1 MPQFVHLHNHSHYS
15 ILDALPTIKELVAA
29 AVEDRQP
36 AIALTDHGVMYGTIE
51 FYQEVLN
58 VNKSLKEKGEEYQIK
73 PIIGFEAYIASG
85 SRFDKTSLKADTK
98 KKNYYHLLLLAK
110 DIKGYKNLIKLT
122 SIGHLEGFYYR
133 PRIDKEVLEKYS
145 EGLICTSACLGG
157 VVSSHLLKG
166 DYEKAKEEAKYYKEL
181 FGNDFYL
188 EIQNHFYDEDKIVL
202 RDMPKLAKEL
212 GIKLVA
218 TNDIHYLKQEEAI
231 AHNIMLHIRDTSG
244 NEAVDYKKLRYRTP
258 EFYFKTSAQMVDIFK
273 EFPEAIASTLE
284 ITEKCNCQIDLKT
297 LYMPEFPIPVNSKSE
312 TLDDYLRELV
322 FQGLNKK
329 YEKLTEEIVQ
339 RAEYELE
346 IIKNMKFPGYFLIVW
361 DFIRAAKERGVRVG
375 PGRGSAAG
383 SIVAYALDITNVDP
397 LKYNLLFERFLNPD
411 RISMPDIDIDFADDK
426 RYKVIEYVKEKYGA
440 NAVAQIITFS
450 KLSSRAVLTDV
461 ARVLSIPLNTVKE
474 ITSKIPVILGKVM
487 PIAEAIELPDL
498 KWLKETKDEKL
509 QEFIEYSKMLENRNR
524 GVSTHAAGVVIAP
537 GEITDFVPVVP
548 PAKGDKESNDV
559 VTQYSMAE
567 LESAGLVKM
576 DFLGLKTLSVIENT
590 LNMIKEN
597 HNIEIDIDKI
607 DFYDPDTYNLISE
620 GHTLAVFQFESD
632 GMQDYLRKLKPQNLE
647 ELTAMNALYRP
658 GPMENIPEFIDRK
671 FGRKPIEYLHPYME
685 ESLKNTY
692 GIIVYQEQVMQLVQ
706 KIAGFSLGQADILR
720 RAMGKKKKSEMDK
733 MKPLFIEGAKK
744 NGINEKLAQ
753 EIFDLIEKFANYG
766 FNKSHSLAY
775 SYLAFQTAWLKTHY
789 PAEFLAAN
797 MTNEINNQDKIV
809 ELIDEAKKFKIK
821 VLAPDINQSKTNF
834 IARGNVI
841 YFGLAAIKNVGIP
854 AVENIVQARE
864 SRDFTSFF
872 DFVRRVDTS
881 LINRRTIEALICA
894 GAFDKL
900 HPNSRASLFESIDIA
915 LNYTKAYQNYKA
927 DATDSLFGGQSDAE
941 PKMPKLTNIEEWEQ
955 SKKLEKEKEYLNFY
969 ISGHPLEEYEIILK
983 SVNNFYFADVVNPQI
998 GDYLRVMGLVSEIR
1012 TRLDKNKNTVGF
1024 VTLEDFNSK
1033 LRVIFWSDAYSQYQ
1047 SVIEK
1052 DKPLIVVGN
1061 SSFNGEFI
1069 EIVADQVFSIEEFVQ
1084 KFVEGFK
1091 IWIDVDKITEN
1102 DIEKMA
1108 NNLEKS
1114 DKEIKIQFFIK
1125 NGNVKKNYIAFN
1137 QYFSTSKKNIDL
1149 LNEIFGEENVR
1160 LLISSFEKPS
1170 KKNGNRWNKN

>member
-1 MPQFVHLHNHSHYS
+1 
-15 ILDALPTIKELVAA
+15 
-29 AVEDRQP
+29 
-36 AIALTDHGVMYGTIE
+36 
-51 FYQEVLN
+51 
-58 VNKSLKEKGEEYQIK
+58 
-73 PIIGFEAYIASG
+73 
-85 SRFDKTSLKADTK
+85 
-98 KKNYYHLLLLAK
+98 
-110 DIKGYKNLIKLT
+110 
-122 SIGHLEGFYYR
+122 
-133 PRIDKEVLEKYS
+133 
-145 EGLICTSACLGG
+145 
-157 VVSSHLLKG
+157 
-166 DYEKAKEEAKYYKEL
+166 
-181 FGNDFYL
+181 
-188 EIQNHFYDEDKIVL
+188 
-202 RDMPKLAKEL
+202 
-212 GIKLVA
+212 
-218 TNDIHYLKQEEAI
+218 
-231 AHNIMLHIRDTSG
+231 
-244 NEAVDYKKLRYRTP
+244 
-258 EFYFKTSAQMVDIFK
+258 
-273 EFPEAIASTLE
+273 
-284 ITEKCNCQIDLKT
+284 
-297 LYMPEFPIPVNSKSE
+297 
-312 TLDDYLRELV
+312 
-322 FQGLNKK
+322 
-329 YEKLTEEIVQ
+329 
-339 RAEYELE
+339 
-346 IIKNMKFPGYFLIVW
+346 
-361 DFIRAAKERGVRVG
+361 
-375 PGRGSAAG
+375 
-383 SIVAYALDITNVDP
+383 ITNVDP

-487 PIAEAIELPDL
+487 PIVDAIELPDL

-509 QEFIEYSKMLENRNR
+509 QELIEYSKMLENRNR
-524 GVSTHAAGVVIAP
+524 AVSTHAAGVVIAP
-537 GEITDFVPVVP
+537 GEITDFVPVAP
-548 PAKGDKESNDV
+548 PAKSDKDSNDV

-597 HNIEIDIDKI
+597 YGKDIDIDKI
-607 DFYDPDTYNLISE
+607 DFDDPDTYNLISE

-733 MKPLFIEGAKK
+733 MKPLFIEGAKN

-809 ELIDEAKKFKIK
+809 ELIDETKKFNIK
-821 VLAPDINQSKTNF
+821 VLPPDINQSSTNF
-834 IARGNVI
+834 IARENVI

-854 AVENIVQARE
+854 AVDNIVQARKDG
-864 SRDFTSFF
+864 DFTSFF

-900 HPNSRASLFESIDIA
+900 HPNCRASLFESIDIA
-915 LNYTKAYQNYKA
+915 LDYAKAYQNYKA
-927 DATDSLFGGQSDAE
+927 EATDSLFGGQSDTE
-941 PKMPKLTNIEEWEQ
+941 PKMPKLSNVEEWEQ

-969 ISGHPLEEYEIILK
+969 ISGHPLQDYEIILK
-983 SVNNFYFADVVNPQI
+983 SVNSFNFSSVDNPQI

-1012 TRLDKNKNTVGF
+1012 TRFDKNKNTVGF
-1024 VTLEDFNSK
+1024 ITLEDFSSK

-1047 SVIEK
+1047 NVIEK
-1052 DKPLIVVGN
+1052 DKPLVVVGN
-1061 SSFNGEFI
+1061 SSFSGEFI
-1069 EIVADQVFSIEEFVQ
+1069 EIVADQAYSIEEFFQ
-1084 KFVEGFK
+1084 KYVEGFK
-1091 IWIDVDKITEN
+1091 IWIDVDNITEKK
-1102 DIEKMA
+1102 IEEMA
-1108 NNLEKS
+1108 DKLEKS
-1114 DKEIKIQFFIK
+1114 DKETKIQFFIK
-1125 NGNVKKNYIAFN
+1125 NAESKKNYIAFN
-1137 QYFSTSKKNIDL
+1137 QYFSVSTKNIDL
-1149 LNEIFGEENVR
+1149 LCEIFGEENIR
-1160 LLISSFEKPS
+1160 LLISNVEKPT
-1170 KKNGNRWNKN
+1170 KKNGNRWSKN